1 MNHEDAA
8 KSMTAERYTLGELE
22 PAERDAFEEHFFDC
36 STCADDVR
44 DETRFAAGVR
54 TAGAQVIP
62 HSGRFTRWAAAAAI
76 AAAAGI
82 AYMYVPHVP
91 TRNEVFPLAHVAV
104 IEQAIELESA
114 RAASEPVSI
123 HADQPVALYFI
134 IPPPE
139 HPAPL
144 YTCDLLDATGRKIA
158 AQPVSQQQAQNPVAM
173 HLKAQTLLSGNYK
186 VVIRDGEREIAAY
199 PFTVQVR

>member
-22 PAERDAFEEHFFDC
+22 PAERDAFEEHFFEC
-36 STCADDVR
+36 SACADDVR
-44 DETRFAAGVR
+44 DNTKFAAGVR
-54 TAGAQVIP
+54 TAGARVIP
-62 HSGRFTRWAAAAAI
+62 HVGRFNRWAAAAAL
-76 AAAAGI
+76 AAAAGLV
-82 AYMYVPHVP
+82 YVYIPHVP
-91 TRNEVFPLAHVAV
+91 PAAHVTSAP
-104 IEQAIELESA
+104 ISEQVIELEST
-114 RAASEPVSI
+114 RAATEPVSV
-123 HADQPVALYFI
+123 HAGQPVALYFI

-144 YTCDLLDATGRKIA
+144 YTCDLVDSTGRKIA
-158 AQPVSQQQAQNPVAM
+158 TQPVSQAQAQNPVAM
-173 HLKAQTLLSGNYK
+173 HLKAQTLHTADYK